1 MFDCDYLDGCPKEVM
16 TPIKYFKL
24 SLALPVALPLM
35 LGCVVLLRWLL
46 GFSLVVN
53 GPIGLLSYFLIGAL
67 VVGGVPYIVLVSA
80 LLRIFRHKSAD
91 WYARFVFV
99 LPILFAAMMGVGG
112 TVFELVSEDRRHALG
127 TGLSLAEFSLIFG
140 YPYVF
145 LAHALYI
152 VLHRLGFIQED
163 SAVRAIE
170 FPRS

>member
-1 MFDCDYLDGCPKEVM
+1 M
-16 TPIKYFKL
+16 
-24 SLALPVALPLM
+24 
-35 LGCVVLLRWLL
+35 
-46 GFSLVVN
+46 
-53 GPIGLLSYFLIGAL
+53 

>member
-24 SLALPVALPLM
+24 SLALPVALPLT

-46 GFSLVVN
+46 DFPLVVN